1 MLPAQEHFQ
10 ALLDRLVGQ
19 GGERGLQLAVYHR
32 GRLVVNAAAGV
43 RDQATGAP
51 VETDTLFPVFSVGK
65 GLTATIIHRLVD
77 RGLLAYDDPI
87 ATVWP
92 EFAARGKEAVTLRQ
106 ALNHTAGLPY
116 MPAGIGFADLCDWST
131 MCRAIAA
138 LPTAWEPGTMAEYH
152 PMTYGWILGETASRA
167 AGKAFPALLAEEI
180 CGPLALE
187 NFYMGIPAGVENRIA
202 TLEEAPPV
210 PAPPA
215 DPFRETVPRWA
226 LPLAESIA
234 RPEIRRACLPGF
246 GAIADALSIARHY
259 AALLPGGVDGVELL
273 SPPRVRLAIEPQGAR
288 DAGGQPFPWLLGYAS
303 ADTPF
308 DPDRA
313 PGAFGHD
320 GHGGACGLADLRRGL
335 GVGLA
340 RNRFLNPAT
349 RGLILAE
356 LREFF
361 PVQTE

>member
-51 VETDTLFPVFSVGK
+51 VETGTLFPVFSVGK

-87 ATVWP
+87 AAVWP

-215 DPFRETVPRWA
+215 DPYRETVPRWA

-246 GAIADALSIARHY
+246 GAIANALSIARHY